1 MNKSLSEIAQLV
13 NGTVVGNSDLRV
25 TGLNGLKEAQPG
37 DLSFFAD
44 PRYKSLLEDSK
55 AVAILAS
62 SDFKANGI
70 PVIQV
75 DNPYFAFSALLK
87 DYEREVLIHPSEV
100 HPSATI
106 AESATI
112 GPGAS
117 IDANVRIE
125 ENCEIGENCVLYAG
139 VYVGRNSTIG
149 PDTII
154 YPNTTIRERC
164 TLGARCIIH
173 SNVAIGADGFGFALV
188 NGVRAKI
195 PQVGTVTIG
204 DDVEIG
210 SNTSVDR
217 ATTGTTTIG
226 NGTKIDNLVQIGHNA
241 TIGEH
246 CTISA
251 ITGIA
256 GSAQIG
262 NHVMIGG
269 QAGVGGHLKVGD
281 NSMIAARAGISK
293 SVPPG
298 SIVSGFPQNDVKVT
312 RRILMSLPYL
322 PKLLRR
328 VRNLEE
334 KVANLKE
341 DTNG

>member
-1 MNKSLSEIAQLV
+1 MNKSLTEIAQMV
-13 NGTVVGNSDLRV
+13 DGTVIGNAELCV

-44 PRYKSLLEDSK
+44 PRYESLLEETK
-55 AVAILAS
+55 AAAILAS
-62 SDFKANGI
+62 SDFEENGI

-75 DNPYFAFSALLK
+75 KDPYFAFSKLLK
-87 DYEREVLIHPSEV
+87 DYEREVLVHPTGIHPSAV
-100 HPSATI
+100 I
-106 AESATI
+106 AESAKI
-112 GPGAS
+112 GPGAT

-139 VYVGRNSTIG
+139 VYVGRDSKIG
-149 PDTII
+149 PNTVI

-164 TLGARCIIH
+164 TVGARCIVH
-173 SNVAIGADGFGFALV
+173 SNVAIGSDGFGFSLV

-195 PQVGTVTIG
+195 PQVGTVVIG

-210 SNTSVDR
+210 SNSAIDR
-217 ATTGTTTIG
+217 STTGRTVIG
-226 NGTKIDNLVQIGHNA
+226 SGTKIDNLVQIGHNVI
-241 TIGEH
+241 IGEH
-246 CTISA
+246 CTISGS
-251 ITGIA
+251 TGIS
-256 GSAQIG
+256 GSAKIG

-269 QAGVGGHLKVGD
+269 QAGIGGHLEIGD
-281 NSMIAARAGISK
+281 NSMIAGRAGINK

-298 SIVSGFPQNDVKVT
+298 SIIAGFPQNEARVT

-328 VRNLEE
+328 VRGLEE
-334 KVANLKE
+334 KVAGLEE
-341 DTNG
+341 DTHG